1 MTNDDMELLREY
13 ALGQSEKAFE
23 TLVSRHI
30 NLVYST
36 AIRQVGDENLAE
48 EITQAVFIILARK
61 SATLGA
67 GTILPG
73 WLYRTACYAAKDAL
87 RTQRRRQHH
96 EQEAYM
102 QSTLDAPQTD
112 STWEQLSPLLDD
124 AMTHLRQG
132 DRDAL
137 VLRFFEGKSLQE
149 VGATFGTSE
158 EAAKK
163 RVSRAL
169 EKLRKFFAKRGV
181 SSTTAII
188 GEKLSAHS
196 IQAAPAALAK
206 SVAAA
211 AIVKGSA
218 ASVSILTIIK
228 GTLKAMNQLR
238 IKYALVGGTVSLLV
252 GGIVTVAVSQV
263 SNDTRITVQ
272 DIAKESQAAYAALT
286 SYSDE
291 GKVVSTGG
299 GENAETTFTIRMQ
312 RPNLFRIEWTQT
324 GGFYTGKGTVW
335 SDGTGNF
342 LVEGAANQME
352 NAKRHK
358 AQNMQM
364 ALAMA
369 TGISDSAA
377 SDIPGTFFTQSW
389 GDQLNLFA
397 RTYSKAHRERESDEK
412 IGDTDCFVIS
422 NGNGPIKLPDG
433 GTSGKVTTRLWIGKE
448 DHFIHQVET
457 TSEGASANLKI
468 SDDSIK
474 TILQR
479 QGKEPTADNIAALR
493 TELDKSM
500 SSQGKKFVST
510 QTHENIVVNKKF
522 SPADFGQ

>member
-1 MTNDDMELLREY
+1 MELVREY
-13 ALGQSEKAFE
+13 ALGQSETAFE

-87 RTQRRRQHH
+87 RTQRRRQHY

-102 QSTLDAPQTD
+102 QSTLDARQTD
-112 STWEQLSPLLDD
+112 PTWEQLSPLLDD
-124 AMTHLRQG
+124 AMTQLRQG

-149 VGATFGTSE
+149 VGATIGTSE

-188 GEKLSAHS
+188 GEKICVHS
-196 IQAAPAALAK
+196 VQVAPAALAK
-206 SVAAA
+206 SLA
-211 AIVKGSA
+211 AIATVKGAA

-238 IKYALVGGTVSLLV
+238 IKCALVGGAVSLLV
-252 GGIVTVAVSQV
+252 GGIVTIAVSQV
-263 SNDTRITVQ
+263 SNDTRATVQ
-272 DIAKESQAAYAALT
+272 DIAKESQGAYAALT

-299 GENAETTFTIRMQ
+299 SENGETTFAIRMQ
-312 RPNLFRIEWTQT
+312 RPNLYRIEWTQT
-324 GGFYTGKGTVW
+324 GGLYTGKGTVW

-352 NAKRHK
+352 NAKPRK
-358 AQNMQM
+358 MQSVQM
-364 ALAMA
+364 ALGMA
-369 TGISDSAA
+369 TGLSASAA
-377 SDIPGTFFTQSW
+377 SEIPAAFFNQGW
-389 GDQLNLFA
+389 GNSLGVLA
-397 RTYSKAHRERESDEK
+397 RGGSATHRENDEK
-412 IGDTDCFVIS
+412 IGDTECFVITS
-422 NGNGPIKLPDG
+422 SSGPMKLPDG
-433 GTSGKVTTRLWIGKE
+433 GTSGKVTPAFGLAKR
-448 DHFIHQVET
+448 
-457 TSEGASANLKI
+457 
-468 SDDSIK
+468 
-474 TILQR
+474 TI
-479 QGKEPTADNIAALR
+479 
-493 TELDKSM
+493 
-500 SSQGKKFVST
+500 
-510 QTHENIVVNKKF
+510 
-522 SPADFGQ
+522 